1 MKTISLMTGM
11 LLAALGI
18 LLMLVSTIAAF
29 VFLYT
34 ILSLLPVWMY
44 VILFSAVSVGVLFY
58 MFDKDKGDV

>member
-18 LLMLVSTIAAF
+18 LLMLVSTIAVF
-29 VFLYT
+29 TFLYT

-44 VILFSAVSVGVLFY
+44 VILFSVVSVGVLFY
-58 MFDKDKGDV
+58 MLDKETE

>member
-44 VILFSAVSVGVLFY
+44 VILFSVVSVGVLFY
-58 MFDKDKGDV
+58 MLDKETE

>member
-11 LLAALGI
+11 FLAALGI

-44 VILFSAVSVGVLFY
+44 VILFSVVSVGVLFY
-58 MFDKDKGDV
+58 MLDKETE

>member
-44 VILFSAVSVGVLFY
+44 VILFSVVSVGVLFY
-58 MFDKDKGDV
+58 MLDKETEL

>member
-11 LLAALGI
+11 FLAALGI

-44 VILFSAVSVGVLFY
+44 VILFSVVSVGLLFY
-58 MFDKDKGDV
+58 MLDKETE

>member
-18 LLMLVSTIAAF
+18 LLMVVSTIAVF
-29 VFLYT
+29 TFLYT

-44 VILFSAVSVGVLFY
+44 IILFSVVSVGVLFY
-58 MFDKDKGDV
+58 MLDKETE